1 MENNCI
7 FVSSRGL
14 LKVCSQHPHYD
25 SNNGMNYSININVE
39 YGDTVYVDFKIL
51 RAYITQ
57 VLNGLK
63 NPVVI
68 VCGNDDNDFPDDFMD
83 IVQVIENNKNILRF
97 LCQNCT
103 IETNKIKNIPI
114 GLDYHSMSYDTPH
127 LVHGQKHISPIIQEQ
142 QIIDIKNDFLPLEEC
157 KSKCIANF
165 HLAMDMYKREKVRLP
180 AYNKLKNN
188 PCIKF
193 LERQSRTDYMK
204 ELKDVAFAICPS
216 GNGLDTHRLWETL
229 ILGRIPIVNKTNL
242 KVYKDLPIVEVED
255 WGIINEEWLSI
266 QHKNI
271 IEKYGS
277 FNMEKIYLS
286 YWKKLF
292 LEFK

>member
-68 VCGNDDNDFPDDFMD
+68 VCGNDDNDFPHDFMD
-83 IVQVIENNKNILRF
+83 IVQVIENHKNILRF
-97 LCQNCT
+97 WCQNCT

-127 LVHGQKHISPIIQEQ
+127 LVHGQKHISPIVQEQ
-142 QIIDIKNDFLPLEEC
+142 QIIDIRNDFLPLEEC
-157 KSKCIANF
+157 KSTCIANF

-188 PCIKF
+188 SCIKF

-229 ILGRIPIVNKTNL
+229 ILGRIPIVNKTKL

-255 WGIINEEWLSI
+255 WEIINEEWLSY

-271 IEKYGS
+271 VEKYGS
-277 FNMEKIYLS
+277 FNMEKVYLN

-292 LEFK
+292 SEFK

>member
-1 MENNCI
+1 MENDCT
-7 FVSSRGL
+7 FVSSRGIA
-14 LKVCSQHPHYD
+14 KICSQHPYYD
-25 SNNGMNYSININVE
+25 SNNRMNYSINTNVE

-51 RAYITQ
+51 RPYITQ
-57 VLNGLK
+57 VLNQLQ

-68 VCGNDDNDFPDDFMD
+68 VCGNDDNDFPDDFQD
-83 IVQVIENNKNILRF
+83 LVQVIENHENILRF
-97 LCQNCT
+97 WCQNCT
-103 IETNKIKNIPI
+103 IETKKIRNIPI

-127 LVHGQKHISPIIQEQ
+127 LVHGQKHISPTFQEQ
-142 QIIDIKNDFLPLEEC
+142 QILDIKNDFLFLKEC
-157 KSKCIANF
+157 KSVCVANF
-165 HLAMDMYKREKVRLP
+165 HLAMDMYKRERVRIP

-229 ILGRIPIVNKTNL
+229 VLGRIPIVNKTDL
-242 KVYKDLPIVEVED
+242 KVYNDLPIVEVED
-255 WGIINEEWLSI
+255 WEVINEEWLKT

-271 IEKYGS
+271 VEKYGS

-286 YWKKLF
+286 YWQRLF
-292 LEFK
+292 SEFK